1 MSNLPTPHRTQHP
14 AVLARRER
22 RQLQALESSAT
33 VELVATQLRQTLAQ
47 AGILAETAVTQTAMV
62 SVTSTAATAA
72 ALQKA
77 VPGVADALALL
88 QAKHAVN
95 QAQRLDAFAVGR

>member
-47 AGILAETAVTQTAMV
+47 ASILAETAVTQTAMV

-77 VPGVADALALL
+77 VPGVAEALALL
-88 QAKHAVN
+88 QAKHAIN
-95 QAQRLDAFAVGR
+95 QAHRIDAFAAGR